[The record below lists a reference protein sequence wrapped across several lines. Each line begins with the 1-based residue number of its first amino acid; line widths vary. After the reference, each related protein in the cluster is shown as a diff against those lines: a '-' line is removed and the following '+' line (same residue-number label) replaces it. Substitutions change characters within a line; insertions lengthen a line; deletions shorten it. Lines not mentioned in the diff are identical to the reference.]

1 MTMKK
6 IISVLAMALLVI
18 GAAQAQN
25 QVRKMV
31 VHKNDGQVVKYNTEY
46 VEDVTFEIIDLPN
59 VPTTID
65 QAKAMLEGYWK
76 MNIPIDEE
84 EEEDIESAYVV
95 ITEGLKAFWCTKFKD
110 SVTDGSM
117 APYAGKYVAF
127 ELGEVTFPNEE
138 DPTTFYLG
146 YAYYSCTNL
155 QIDSFELISSDANY
169 PCVRVEPFEYIFM
182 EDGLM
187 KDGLMKK

>member
-1 MTMKK
+1 MKK

-65 QAKAMLEGYWK
+65 QAKAMLVGYWK
-76 MNIPIDEE
+76 FNMPLDED
-84 EEEDIESAYVV
+84 DIESVYFV
-95 ITEGLKAFWCTKFKD
+95 ITEDLKVSYCWKLKD
-110 SVTDGSM
+110 SVPDEE
-117 APYAGKYVAF
+117 YAGKYVA
-127 ELGEVTFPNEE
+127 GEFGEITFPNEE
-138 DPTTFYLG
+138 DPTTFSLG
-146 YAYYSCTNL
+146 SQWYFGTNL
-155 QIDSFELISSDANY
+155 QIDSFDYNIDDGDISTF
-169 PCVRVEPFEYIFM
+169 PCVRVKPFKYIIM
-182 EDGLM
+182 DY
-187 KDGLMKK
+187 DLMKK

>member
-31 VHKNDGQVVKYNTEY
+31 VHKKDGQVVKYNTEY

-84 EEEDIESAYVV
+84 EDIESAYVV
-95 ITEGLKAFWCTKFKD
+95 ITEDLKAFLCAKFKD
-110 SVTDGSM
+110 SFTDEE
-117 APYAGKYVAF
+117 YAGKYIVTVV
-127 ELGEVTFPNEE
+127 LGDVVFTSE
-138 DPTTFYLG
+138 DPIMFYLG
-146 YAYYSCTNL
+146 DDYYSCTNL

-169 PCVRVEPFEYIFM
+169 PCVRVEPFEYIFL

-187 KDGLMKK
+187 KNGLMKK

>member
-18 GAAQAQN
+18 GAAQAQE
-25 QVRKMV
+25 QVRRMV
-31 VHKNDGQVVKYNTEY
+31 VHKKDGQVVKFNTEN
-46 VEDVTFEIIDLPN
+46 VEDVTFETSDLPD

-84 EEEDIESAYVV
+84 EEDIESSYVV
-95 ITEGLKAFWCTKFKD
+95 ITEDLKAFLCVKFKD
-110 SVTDGSM
+110 SGTDEFF
-117 APYAGKYVAF
+117 AEYAGKYIVTVV
-127 ELGEVTFPNEE
+127 LGDVVFTSE
-138 DPTTFYLG
+138 DPIMFYLG
-146 YAYYSCTNL
+146 EDYYSCTNL

-169 PCVRVEPFEYIFM
+169 PCVRVEPFEYEYFIP

-187 KDGLMKK
+187 KK

>member
-1 MTMKK
+1 
-6 IISVLAMALLVI
+6 MALLVI

-65 QAKAMLEGYWK
+65 QAKAMLESYWK
-76 MNIPIDEE
+76 INMPLDEDE
-84 EEEDIESAYVV
+84 DEGDIESAYYV
-95 ITEGLKAFWCTKFKD
+95 ITGDLKVSLCWKLKD
-110 SVTDGSM
+110 SATGYY
-117 APYAGKYVAF
+117 AEYAGKYVVF
-127 ELGEVTFPNEE
+127 GSSDEVTFPSEE

-146 YAYYSCTNL
+146 SQWYFGTNL
-155 QIDSFELISSDANY
+155 QIDSFDYNIDDGGIY
-169 PCVRVEPFEYIFM
+169 TCPCVRVEPFEYI
-182 EDGLM
+182 L
-187 KDGLMKK
+187 L